1 MQDFQADPGY
11 GFRMSE
17 GMKALDRQAAARGGL
32 ISGAALKA
40 AQRYGQD
47 LGSQEYT
54 NAFNRYQTN
63 RTNQLAPLQSL
74 AGLAQTSANT
84 LGNAAANYGA
94 NAGNAAMIGG
104 ANQAN
109 AYLTKGNI
117 AASQYGTYGKALDE
131 ALNTDWTKVGNK
143 IKGFFE

>member
-54 NAFNRYQTN
+54 NAFNRYQIN
-63 RTNQLAPLQSL
+63 RANQLSPLQGL
-74 AGLAQTSANT
+74 AGAGQTSANT
-84 LGNAAANYGA
+84 LGSAAQNYGQNVGGIA
-94 NAGNAAMIGG
+94 LGNAE
-104 ANQAN
+104 NQAN
-109 AYLTKGNI
+109 QLVARGDI
-117 AASQYGTYGKALDE
+117 RAGQYGNVGKGLGAIL
-131 ALNTDWTKVGNK
+131 G
-143 IKGFFE
+143 GMF